1 MAKKINIGS
10 LIASKTKETF
20 SNNQLINSESVKN
33 NIQIIEE
40 LRVLIPPLG
49 VDEFYNSKVIL
60 SKMAVEM
67 LSLFGKPLGSNQF

>member
-49 VDEFYNSKVIL
+49 VDFLSSKVIL

-67 LSLFGKPLGSNQF
+67 LSLFGKPLRE

>member
-40 LRVLIPPLG
+40 LRVLIPLWRR
-49 VDEFYNSKVIL
+49 
-60 SKMAVEM
+60 
-67 LSLFGKPLGSNQF
+67 

>member
-49 VDEFYNSKVIL
+49 VDEFLNSKVIL

-67 LSLFGKPLGSNQF
+67 LSLFGKPLRE

>member
-49 VDEFYNSKVIL
+49 VDEFFSSKVIL

-67 LSLFGKPLGSNQF
+67 LSLFGKPLRE

>member
-49 VDEFYNSKVIL
+49 VDEFFNSKVIL

-67 LSLFGKPLGSNQF
+67 LSLFGKPLRE